1 MSIFPKKPLSLG
13 FLIGYSSHS
22 KSISSVLELIEEQE
36 KDIEILHRGKN
47 EKSTMTVEIF
57 GSISNKKKNFAD
69 VSFSS
74 LEKER

>member
-13 FLIGYSSHS
+13 FLIGYSSNS
-22 KSISSVLELIEEQE
+22 KSISSVLELIKEQE
-36 KDIEILHRGKN
+36 KDIEILHRGKK